1 MFVFYDWP
9 FPQMCTLQR
18 MQPIL
23 HSLLILGSVIS
34 DCVVFYGDSLIK
46 KAQCCVN
53 QQRRHSKDWQKS
65 ITLIKQA
72 VDKQYTFCIV
82 RQSRWI
88 CVYIAYKY
96 QPSLIDPRD

>member
-18 MQPIL
+18 MQPTL
-23 HSLLILGSVIS
+23 HSLLILGSVFS

-72 VDKQYTFCIV
+72 VAIHLLYSAPVPLDLCLHRVQV
-82 RQSRWI
+82 SA
-88 CVYIAYKY
+88 VAN
-96 QPSLIDPRD
+96 